1 MPPITRSSLMTLE
14 DYAKSRQEFRAR
26 VMAHK
31 RNRKVH
37 LGTNVTLI
45 FEDELTMRYQIQEM
59 LRVEKIFEEA
69 GIQDELEAYNPLVPD
84 GTNWKATM
92 MIEYPDPVE
101 RVARLAELIGIED
114 KVWVKVNGF
123 DPVYAIADEDLDRE
137 NEKKTASVHLLRFE
151 LELEM
156 IKALREGASLSMGI
170 DHSAYKV
177 PGQEVDAAVRNA
189 LMDDLTVDLAG

>member
-1 MPPITRSSLMTLE
+1 
-14 DYAKSRQEFRAR
+14 
-26 VMAHK
+26 
-31 RNRKVH
+31 
-37 LGTNVTLI
+37 
-45 FEDELTMRYQIQEM
+45 
-59 LRVEKIFEEA
+59 
-69 GIQDELEAYNPLVPD
+69 
-84 GTNWKATM
+84 M

-137 NEKKTASVHLLRFE
+137 NEKKTASVHFLRFE

-156 IKALREGASLSMGI
+156 IKALREGAPLSMGI

-177 PGQEVDAAVRNA
+177 PAQEVDAAARNA
-189 LMDDLTVDLAG
+189 LMDDLTADLAG